1 MKDYGTVRSTVK
13 PEAIVVDDYS
23 VWLSSSIEKVSET
36 GTKEMPGFSGY
47 QYKLVQYKKDE
58 YIKLLNSQV
67 TKTQEAITDIYE
79 TMASASSSNKSTST
93 T

>member
-13 PEAIVVDDYS
+13 PEAIVIDDYS
-23 VWLSSSIEKVSET
+23 VWLSSDIKEVSEK
-36 GTKEMPGFSGY
+36 GTDEMPGFKGY
-47 QYKLVQYKKDE
+47 QYKLVQYEKDE

-67 TKTQEAITDIYE
+67 TETQEAITDIYE
-79 TMASASSSNKSTST
+79 TMASANSSDTSTST